1 MAEQLS
7 KFKSNDPVVIFIH
20 TIQHCGEVVSC
31 VPTICGNFLYTI
43 RTESYKGEL
52 ISVKD
57 VPENKVY
64 SHKPDLKY
72 RLSSLDENLEPII
85 LEESFVK
92 SWLAQLAK
100 TLETAK
106 VTAIDVED
114 NVVETITFKN
124 GVVIDHVIN
133 FSHA

>member
-7 KFKSNDPVVIFIH
+7 KFKPNDPVVIFIN
-20 TIQHCGEVVSC
+20 TIQYCGEVVSV
-31 VPTICGNFLYTI
+31 VPTTCGSFLYTI

-57 VPENKVY
+57 VPESKVY
-64 SHKPDLKY
+64 SYKPDLKY
-72 RLSSLDENLEPII
+72 RLTSLDEKLEPII

-92 SWLAQLAK
+92 SWLVQLAK
-100 TLETAK
+100 TFETAK
-106 VTAIDVED
+106 VLAIDVED
-114 NVVETITFKN
+114 NVIETISFKN